1 MILKTNF
8 KNKKSNSQR
17 KSISQKP
24 VPKTGSMRYAGN
36 ISKHQSETNISI
48 EIHFR
53 KKISQKSDH

>member
-8 KNKKSNSQR
+8 KKKKSNSER

-24 VPKTGSMRYAGN
+24 IPKTGSMRYAGN
-36 ISKHQSETNISI
+36 ILKNQSEKNISI
-48 EIHFR
+48 KIHFR